1 MHPKLAG
8 SGIILVVT
16 LALPA
21 QAQVLIDASKVTCDQ
36 YVHSKIATPN
46 YIAAWISGYY
56 NAKRNNR
63 FIDTQNLQDNMT
75 KLQKYCYNEKNFKV
89 PVMKAVE
96 DLLSLKRSEPRV
108 AP

>member
-1 MHPKLAG
+1 MHLKLAG
-8 SGIILVVT
+8 SGVILVVT

-21 QAQVLIDASKVTCDQ
+21 QAQVAIDASKVTCDQ
-36 YVHSKIATPN
+36 YIHSKIATPN
-46 YIAAWISGYY
+46 YIAAWVSGYY

-63 FIDTQNLQDNMT
+63 FIDTQNLQDNVT
-75 KLQKYCYNEKNFKV
+75 KLQNYCYNEKNFKV

-96 DLLSLKRSEPRV
+96 DLFSLKKSEPRV

>member
-1 MHPKLAG
+1 MHLKLAG
-8 SGIILVVT
+8 SGVILVVT

-75 KLQKYCYNEKNFKV
+75 KLQNYCYNEKNFKV
-89 PVMKAVE
+89 PVMKVVE